1 MYANVNQ
8 KACIQCGLCPS
19 ICPEVFS
26 LDDGAP
32 AHAITDAVP
41 EDCRLTAQEAADSCP
56 TVKKTCQ
63 WHVFSPDLGGYAAVA
78 DSPLYTRGPYFLP
91 QKSPHLP
98 QNNALQV

>member
-26 LDDGAP
+26 LDGGAP
-32 AHAITDAVP
+32 AHAITDPVP

-56 TVKKTCQ
+56 T
-63 WHVFSPDLGGYAAVA
+63 GAIEI
-78 DSPLYTRGPYFLP
+78 RG
-91 QKSPHLP
+91 
-98 QNNALQV
+98 

>member
-32 AHAITDAVP
+32 AHAITEPVP

-56 TVKKTCQ
+56 TGAIEIRGSSGSLPKHTAAGQ
-63 WHVFSPDLGGYAAVA
+63 SPAAV
-78 DSPLYTRGPYFLP
+78 
-91 QKSPHLP
+91 KS
-98 QNNALQV
+98 ALTVLRRSIGTIYEPTHIT

>member
-41 EDCRLTAQEAADSCP
+41 EEAEIL
-56 TVKKTCQ
+56 
-63 WHVFSPDLGGYAAVA
+63 SPVGALRKHAGGMFLAPISAAM
-78 DSPLYTRGPYFLP
+78 PP
-91 QKSPHLP
+91 
-98 QNNALQV
+98 